1 MEKKKSIYQRA
12 AEWGVPFGLYLA
24 CAAMPY
30 IFSDYFPPLSFLFI
44 IMVLGIPFIVG
55 YFQRHKFIEDDGF
68 TEYAGLW
75 MLGIMLFL
83 LGTLVASLIV
93 YLVLQYFRPTFMYD
107 QAQVIINAY
116 KDMPEMK
123 RLYAQYDI
131 QGVEFIGVTFDTV
144 GDVLQEYMDKE
155 QLPWRVIGELE
166 KMKDSKMAKDYH
178 IQWIP
183 TMYLLDTE
191 GRVLLATVEIEKLK
205 AKLAELKK
213 ANKLVAPELAGQD
226 HAPYYPGGTTALMKF
241 LSTHIKYPADA
252 ERCGVEG
259 RVMVTFYVEPDGKVS
274 DVKVAKTDLKNR
286 LSDKKFDKYSD
297 IDKFA
302 MREKGEGQLKEE
314 ALRVVSMMV
323 DWKPAQR
330 RGKPARVKY
339 SLPVTFRLK

>member
-1 MEKKKSIYQRA
+1 MLMAMVSTMTAQGLDEKYA
-12 AEWGVPFGLYLA
+12 ADLLPVGTKAPDLVDPTHKAHPIDDFRGR
-24 CAAMPY
+24 CV
-30 IFSDYFPPLSFLFI
+30 
-44 IMVLGIPFIVG
+44 VLDF
-55 YFQRHKFIEDDGF
+55 F
-68 TEYAGLW
+68 
-75 MLGIMLFL
+75 
-83 LGTLVASLIV
+83 ASWCGDC
-93 YLVLQYFRPTFMYD
+93 R
-107 QAQVIINAY
+107 

-314 ALRVVSMMV
+314 ALRVVSMMA

>member
-1 MEKKKSIYQRA
+1 MLMAMISTTTAQGLDEKYA
-12 AEWGVPFGLYLA
+12 ADLLPVGTKAPDLIDPTHKVHPIDDFHGR
-24 CAAMPY
+24 CV
-30 IFSDYFPPLSFLFI
+30 
-44 IMVLGIPFIVG
+44 VLDF
-55 YFQRHKFIEDDGF
+55 F
-68 TEYAGLW
+68 
-75 MLGIMLFL
+75 
-83 LGTLVASLIV
+83 ASWCGDC
-93 YLVLQYFRPTFMYD
+93 R
-107 QAQVIINAY
+107 

-226 HAPYYPGGTTALMKF
+226 HAPYYPSGSSALMKF
-241 LSTHIKYPADA
+241 LSTNIKYPAEA

-302 MREKGEGQLKEE
+302 LREKCEGQLKEE
-314 ALRVVSMMV
+314 ALRVVSMMA
-323 DWKPAQR
+323 DWKPALR

>member
-1 MEKKKSIYQRA
+1 MLMAMVSTMTAQGLDEKYA
-12 AEWGVPFGLYLA
+12 ADLLPVGTKAPDLVDPTHKVHPIDDFRGR
-24 CAAMPY
+24 CV
-30 IFSDYFPPLSFLFI
+30 
-44 IMVLGIPFIVG
+44 VLDF
-55 YFQRHKFIEDDGF
+55 F
-68 TEYAGLW
+68 
-75 MLGIMLFL
+75 
-83 LGTLVASLIV
+83 ASWCGDC
-93 YLVLQYFRPTFMYD
+93 R
-107 QAQVIINAY
+107 

-226 HAPYYPGGTTALMKF
+226 HAPYYPSGTAALMKF
-241 LSTHIKYPADA
+241 LSTHIKYPAEA

-314 ALRVVSMMV
+314 ALRVVGMMA

-339 SLPVTFRLK
+339 SLPVSFRLK